1 MKLRKRFIIQICAV
15 IGLLIGAQIYINHNA
30 EASSDNQK
38 QKITNFSKKEVNND
52 KSTIKKLGKN
62 TKLPTKVF
70 FNKSSLDKNKNK
82 SSDFHSMSFSKISE
96 DLVEYRHVYS
106 NEDHTQNILLSIVD
120 SKNKSIQLGNIDS
133 SKIKENVKLN
143 NGVSATYLDQGNIQI
158 LTFTEPETKL
168 FYSLIGQ
175 KDEGIFSLDELLDVA
190 NSLK

>member
-30 EASSDNQK
+30 EASSDNQR

-106 NEDHTQNILLSIVD
+106 NEDHT
-120 SKNKSIQLGNIDS
+120 
-133 SKIKENVKLN
+133 
-143 NGVSATYLDQGNIQI
+143 
-158 LTFTEPETKL
+158 
-168 FYSLIGQ
+168 
-175 KDEGIFSLDELLDVA
+175 
-190 NSLK
+190 